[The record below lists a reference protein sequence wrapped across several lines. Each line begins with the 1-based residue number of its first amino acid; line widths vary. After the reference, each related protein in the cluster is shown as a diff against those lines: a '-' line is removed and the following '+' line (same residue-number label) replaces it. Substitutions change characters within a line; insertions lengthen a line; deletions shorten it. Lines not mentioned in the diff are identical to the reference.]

1 MTTGNALNAKPNAG
15 NQHMR
20 LDEGDAAPAA
30 TPGREPPLCKKRL
43 FCVDLLR
50 GIDIFFLL
58 VVNYGLLL
66 GGFFKVWPLTST
78 WAKVLWT
85 HSYTAFQSEPG
96 AVTTGFGFFD
106 FAQPL
111 FIFVTGVSAS
121 LAFSKFDSPNVF
133 DAKAFWK
140 RLACRTLMLW
150 AVGSAIRGAL
160 TFKLFTGSGTQQNFC
175 LYSDTLHTI
184 AVAYFAASV
193 GMLLR
198 RAGLRAVLGFALVS
212 VAAVVMFVYGD
223 YSRHGNAARLIEEA
237 VYSRIGGKAK
247 DFCYLLTTFT
257 WSGMGILAS
266 LMGDVLKSDRA
277 PWRKAGIIAMC
288 GAGALVSGWVLSFWV
303 PPIRF
308 VYTVSFVFETLGL
321 STLLL
326 AALYVLTDILGTRR
340 GTWVLILFGQC
351 SMAAWVITQF
361 FSSSLTDAAN
371 CFVRGIPRLIGT
383 DAYQPIFV
391 AVARAA
397 LLVWLLWQWRRLRS
411 CRSAKETLPSRL

>member
-1 MTTGNALNAKPNAG
+1 
-15 NQHMR
+15 
-20 LDEGDAAPAA
+20 
-30 TPGREPPLCKKRL
+30 
-43 FCVDLLR
+43 
-50 GIDIFFLL
+50 
-58 VVNYGLLL
+58 
-66 GGFFKVWPLTST
+66 
-78 WAKVLWT
+78 
-85 HSYTAFQSEPG
+85 
-96 AVTTGFGFFD
+96 
-106 FAQPL
+106 
-111 FIFVTGVSAS
+111 
-121 LAFSKFDSPNVF
+121 
-133 DAKAFWK
+133 
-140 RLACRTLMLW
+140 
-150 AVGSAIRGAL
+150 
-160 TFKLFTGSGTQQNFC
+160 
-175 LYSDTLHTI
+175 
-184 AVAYFAASV
+184 
-193 GMLLR
+193 MLLR

-326 AALYVLTDILGTRR
+326 AALYVLTDILGARR

-351 SMAAWVITQF
+351 SMAAWVDPLWAVFYGGLGDYAVLLQF
-361 FSSSLTDAAN
+361 VDRRRELLCPRHPQIDWHGCVPAHICRGCACGLAGVAA
-371 CFVRGIPRLIGT
+371 L
-383 DAYQPIFV
+383 
-391 AVARAA
+391 AVAP
-397 LLVWLLWQWRRLRS
+397 
-411 CRSAKETLPSRL
+411 SAQL